1 MADLSVVHTAPTAP
15 PSSFSVTR
23 LGSRNVTLTWALPDE
38 DGRNGVIVLYIV
50 ACSDVNGDLVS
61 SQTITALSTTYEGLQ
76 PYSFYVC
83 DVFASTS
90 GGNGPAATLN
100 FTTASDG
107 KCVRQ
112 GTIHGTLL
120 RDVLFYLA

>member
-1 MADLSVVHTAPTAP
+1 MVILLWLISLSIVLTAPTAP

-23 LGSRNVTLTWALPDE
+23 LGSRNVTLTWSLPDE
-38 DGRNGVIVLYIV
+38 DGRNGVIVSYTA

-61 SQTITALSTTYEGLQ
+61 TQTITAVSTTYEGLQ

-83 DVFASTS
+83 DVFASTN
-90 GGNGPAATLN
+90 GGDGPAATLN

-107 KCVRQ
+107 KCMRQ
-112 GTIHGTLL
+112 SSIQ
-120 RDVLFYLA
+120 